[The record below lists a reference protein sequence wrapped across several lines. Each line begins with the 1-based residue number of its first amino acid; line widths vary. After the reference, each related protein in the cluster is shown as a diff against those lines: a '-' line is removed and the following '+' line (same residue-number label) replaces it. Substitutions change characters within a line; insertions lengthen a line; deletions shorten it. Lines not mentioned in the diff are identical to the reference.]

1 MLTLNQQLTK
11 PATKRQQLTG
21 PGEEKPMITL
31 LTNLFA
37 PAAPKA
43 DIMKGIRRSRLSF
56 HFNTARR
63 RRWLLVQL
71 VTAPA
76 LPGDDE
82 ITTDTPDYSDART
95 ERPTPAALLDNYI
108 TSRTVTCY

>member
-1 MLTLNQQLTK
+1 
-11 PATKRQQLTG
+11 
-21 PGEEKPMITL
+21 MITL
-31 LTNLFA
+31 LTNLIA
-37 PAAPKA
+37 PAAQKA
-43 DIMKGIRRSRLSF
+43 DVLKGIHRSRLSF

-76 LPGDDE
+76 LPGDADE
-82 ITTDTPDYSDART
+82 ITTSTPDYSDART
-95 ERPTPAALLDNYI
+95 QQPTPASLLDNYM

>member
-1 MLTLNQQLTK
+1 
-11 PATKRQQLTG
+11 
-21 PGEEKPMITL
+21 MITL

-43 DIMKGIRRSRLSF
+43 DIMKDIRRSRLSF

-82 ITTDTPDYSDART
+82 VTTDTPDYSDARA
-95 ERPTPAALLDNYI
+95 ERPTPDTLLDSYI

>member
-1 MLTLNQQLTK
+1 
-11 PATKRQQLTG
+11 
-21 PGEEKPMITL
+21 MITL
-31 LTNLFA
+31 LTNLFT
-37 PAAPKA
+37 PAAPQA
-43 DIMKGIRRSRLSF
+43 DVLKDIRRSRFSF

-82 ITTDTPDYSDART
+82 ITTDTPDYSDARA
-95 ERPTPAALLDNYI
+95 ERPTPATLLDNYI

>member
-1 MLTLNQQLTK
+1 
-11 PATKRQQLTG
+11 
-21 PGEEKPMITL
+21 MITL
-31 LTNLFA
+31 LTNLIA
-37 PAAPKA
+37 PAAQKA
-43 DIMKGIRRSRLSF
+43 DILKDIHRSRFSF

-95 ERPTPAALLDNYI
+95 ERPTPATLLDNYV